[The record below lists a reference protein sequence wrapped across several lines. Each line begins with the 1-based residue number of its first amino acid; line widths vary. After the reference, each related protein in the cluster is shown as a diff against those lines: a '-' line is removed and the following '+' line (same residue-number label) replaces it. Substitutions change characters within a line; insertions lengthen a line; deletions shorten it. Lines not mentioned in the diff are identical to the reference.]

1 MIYFFFD
8 IDGTLLPFGG
18 KVPQSAIDA
27 LDKVRAMGHRT
38 FLATGRSPVEV
49 LPDIYALGFRDG
61 VFSAGGAVIADNKL
75 IYSRYFSEEDR
86 DTVFSYCRENNLG
99 MMIQT
104 PSGTYVPPRVM
115 TIFREEMIKH
125 TGHVAVLSSVIESDE
140 IPSDEKINKVI
151 YVTRNGSIERIRKDL
166 SPRFDTVS
174 NTLGVPDSVMGEIV
188 LHGLSKATG
197 IEKIMEYYGSDMS
210 RAVVFGD
217 GANDEEMVSIAG
229 IGIAMGNAS
238 PHLKEKARYITAD
251 INDDGI
257 AKGIDYALSILG

>member
-1 MIYFFFD
+1 
-8 IDGTLLPFGG
+8 
-18 KVPQSAIDA
+18 
-27 LDKVRAMGHRT
+27 
-38 FLATGRSPVEV
+38 
-49 LPDIYALGFRDG
+49 
-61 VFSAGGAVIADNKL
+61 
-75 IYSRYFSEEDR
+75 
-86 DTVFSYCRENNLG
+86 

-115 TIFREEMIKH
+115 TIFREEMIRH
-125 TGHVAVLSSVIESDE
+125 TGHVAALSSVIESDE